1 MSMSRVKRFRER
13 NVIHRFWDFCAKL
26 FQSHQIQAKRVS
38 FLLAGIL
45 SYVTGMM
52 PPNQLQINRLEDIFL
67 TGLTR
72 RQIKNPSSRV
82 LPLEPLANEWIGWI
96 LQCPFLS
103 GIKNILFN
111 SFIMEKRDYLNFAG
125 LKFYSRC
132 FIETYIFDNIAFTF
146 SNLIPVHCMSAIKII
161 FLR

>member
-1 MSMSRVKRFRER
+1 M
-13 NVIHRFWDFCAKL
+13 
-26 FQSHQIQAKRVS
+26 S

-52 PPNQLQINRLEDIFL
+52 PPYQVKINRLEDIFL

-72 RQIKNPSSRV
+72 RKIKNPSSRV
-82 LPLEPLANEWIGWI
+82 LPLEPLANEWMGWI

-111 SFIMEKRDYLNFAG
+111 SFIIEKRDYLNFAG

-132 FIETYIFDNIAFTF
+132 FLETYFFDHIVFF
-146 SNLIPVHCMSAIKII
+146 LSNLISIDSMPVIKSIL
-161 FLR
+161 LR